1 VEPQVN
7 DSSRRGP
14 ERVDV
19 RAACAAGWNIQ
30 CGEELTRRLGYRVI
44 GAQRDLHAE
53 AADPVAEHELTP
65 HGCVIA
71 AGDRSAVDCL
81 EQHAHLAEDR
91 RYRRP
96 LLDSRAPII
105 DGYLKWLIGHVNN
118 QEASMSGNV
127 VYVGIDV
134 DDVQYHGSA
143 LDRQTGEV
151 LSFQCRPTLKG
162 LIGQLDNVRKHFGGV
177 ALKLC

>member
-1 VEPQVN
+1 MN
-7 DSSRRGP
+7 R
-14 ERVDV
+14 
-19 RAACAAGWNIQ
+19 
-30 CGEELTRRLGYRVI
+30 
-44 GAQRDLHAE
+44 
-53 AADPVAEHELTP
+53 
-65 HGCVIA
+65 
-71 AGDRSAVDCL
+71 
-81 EQHAHLAEDR
+81 
-91 RYRRP
+91 
-96 LLDSRAPII
+96 
-105 DGYLKWLIGHVNN
+105 
-118 QEASMSGNV
+118 NV